1 MQPSDSLQ
9 RASTPHPARHTHA
22 NSGSNTFPRTAHTP
36 LSGNIPRRKRG
47 KGTTVEPGGWS
58 AVQRT
63 CNAWGDERGSA
74 EFQAQASPRA
84 LKAQNRCCSSPENP
98 GCAPWSGPPTQLKLP
113 TRVHMHTCSAATT
126 PHPASHP
133 RPRCQRA
140 AALPAL
146 QLPKVP
152 DLQDEARGIAPA
164 PV

>member
-63 CNAWGDERGSA
+63 CNAWGDEWGSA

-84 LKAQNRCCSSPENP
+84 LTAQNRCCSSPPKNRLRTLE
-98 GCAPWSGPPTQLKLP
+98 PTQLKLS
-113 TRVHMHTCSAATT
+113 TRVHMHTCTAATT

-133 RPRCQRA
+133 RPRRQRA

-146 QLPKVP
+146 QLLKVP